1 MMKAVIYCALYAF
14 LNVSG
19 AAIIKWNLKGK
30 VLTNVNQW
38 LNVLFNVQVI
48 CAFALIFVSMLVIF
62 KALSSANFTF
72 VIPVSAGINF
82 ILTVIAGYFIFKDQL
97 SLASYIGFTLIIS
110 GILLLSINSTQHA
123 AQ

>member
-1 MMKAVIYCALYAF
+1 MMKAVLYCALYAM

-30 VLTNVNQW
+30 LLTSFNQW
-38 LNVLFNVQVI
+38 INLLLHPQVI
-48 CAFALIFVSMLVIF
+48 GAFALIFVSMLVIF

-82 ILTVIAGYFIFKDQL
+82 VLTIIAGYYIFKDQL
-97 SLASYIGFTLIIS
+97 NLASFIGFTLIIS
-110 GILLLSINSTQHA
+110 GIILLSINSTQHA
-123 AQ
+123 TQ

>member
-1 MMKAVIYCALYAF
+1 MMKAVLYCALYAL

-30 VLTNVNQW
+30 VLTSFNQW
-38 LNVLFNVQVI
+38 LNILLNVQVI

-62 KALSSANFTF
+62 KALSTANFTF

-82 ILTVIAGYFIFKDQL
+82 ILTIIAGYYIFKDQL
-97 SLASYIGFTLIIS
+97 SLASFIGFTLIIS

-123 AQ
+123 TQ

>member
-1 MMKAVIYCALYAF
+1 MMKAVLYCALYAL

-30 VLTNVNQW
+30 TLSNINQW
-38 LNVLFNVQVI
+38 LSVLFNIQVI
-48 CAFALIFVSMLVIF
+48 GAFALIFVSMLVIF

-82 ILTVIAGYFIFKDQL
+82 ILTVIAGYYIFRDQL
-97 SLASYIGFTLIIS
+97 NMMSFIGFALIIS
-110 GILLLSINSTQHA
+110 GIVLLSLNNSQHA
-123 AQ
+123 

>member
-1 MMKAVIYCALYAF
+1 MMKAALYCALYAL

-30 VLTNVNQW
+30 VLTTVNEW
-38 LNVLFNVQVI
+38 ISLLLNVQVI
-48 CAFALIFVSMLVIF
+48 AAFALIFVSMLVIF

-82 ILTVIAGYFIFKDQL
+82 VLTIIAGYFIFKDHL
-97 SLASYIGFTLIIS
+97 NMISFIGFTLIIS
-110 GILLLSINSTQHA
+110 GIILLSLNSTQHA
-123 AQ
+123 Q

>member
-1 MMKAVIYCALYAF
+1 MMKAVLYCALYAL

-30 VLTNVNQW
+30 LLTS
-38 LNVLFNVQVI
+38 FNEWINLLIHPQVI
-48 CAFALIFVSMLVIF
+48 AAFGLIFVSMLVIF

-82 ILTVIAGYFIFKDQL
+82 ILTIIAGYYIFKDQL
-97 SLASYIGFTLIIS
+97 NLASFIGFTLIIS
-110 GILLLSINSTQHA
+110 GIILLSINSTQHA
-123 AQ
+123 TQ

>member
-1 MMKAVIYCALYAF
+1 MMKAVLYCALYAL

-30 VLTNVNQW
+30 VLTTVNEW
-38 LNVLFNVQVI
+38 ISLLLNVQVI
-48 CAFALIFVSMLVIF
+48 MAFALIFVSMLVIF

-82 ILTVIAGYFIFKDQL
+82 VLTIIAGYFIFKD
-97 SLASYIGFTLIIS
+97 SLNMVSFIGFTLIIS
-110 GILLLSINSTQHA
+110 GIILLSLNSTQHA
-123 AQ
+123 

>member
-1 MMKAVIYCALYAF
+1 MMKAVLYCALYAL

-30 VLTNVNQW
+30 ALTSLNQW
-38 LNVLFNVQVI
+38 ISLLLNVQVI
-48 CAFALIFVSMLVIF
+48 GAFALIFVSMLVIF

-82 ILTVIAGYFIFKDQL
+82 VLTIVAGYFIFKDHL
-97 SLASYIGFTLIIS
+97 NLVSFIGFTLIIS
-110 GILLLSINSTQHA
+110 GIILLSLNNTQHA
-123 AQ
+123 

>member
-1 MMKAVIYCALYAF
+1 MMKAVLYCALYAL

-30 VLTNVNQW
+30 VLTNLNQW
-38 LNVLFNVQVI
+38 LNILFNVQVI
-48 CAFALIFVSMLVIF
+48 SAFVLIFLSMLVIF
-62 KALSSANFTF
+62 KALSTANFTF

-97 SLASYIGFTLIIS
+97 SLASYVGFTLIIS
-110 GILLLSINSTQHA
+110 GILLLSLNSTQHA
-123 AQ
+123 TQ

>member
-1 MMKAVIYCALYAF
+1 MTKAVLYCALYAL

-30 VLTNVNQW
+30 VLTSFGAW
-38 LNVLFNVQVI
+38 KEVLLNVQVI
-48 CAFALIFVSMLVIF
+48 AAFALIFVSMLVIF

-82 ILTVIAGYFIFKDQL
+82 ILTVIAGYYIFKDQL
-97 SLASYIGFTLIIS
+97 NLASFIGFTLIIS

-123 AQ
+123 TQ

>member
-1 MMKAVIYCALYAF
+1 MTKAVLYCALYAL

-19 AAIIKWNLKGK
+19 AAIIKYNLKGK

-38 LNVLFNVQVI
+38 INILLNAQVI
-48 CAFALIFVSMLVIF
+48 AAFALIFISMLVIF

-82 ILTVIAGYFIFKDQL
+82 ILTIIAGYYIFKDQL
-97 SLASYIGFTLIIS
+97 SLASFIGFTLIIS
-110 GILLLSINSTQHA
+110 GIILLSINSTQHA
-123 AQ
+123 TQ

>member
-1 MMKAVIYCALYAF
+1 MMKAVLYCALYAL

-30 VLTNVNQW
+30 VLTT
-38 LNVLFNVQVI
+38 LNEWISLLLNIQVI
-48 CAFALIFVSMLVIF
+48 GAFALIFVSMLVIF

-82 ILTVIAGYFIFKDQL
+82 VFTIIAGYYIFKDHL
-97 SLASYIGFTLIIS
+97 NMVSFTGFALIIS
-110 GILLLSINSTQHA
+110 GIILLSLNSSQHA
-123 AQ
+123 Q

>member
-1 MMKAVIYCALYAF
+1 MTKAVLYCALYAL

-19 AAIIKWNLKGK
+19 AAIIKYNLKGK

-38 LNVLFNVQVI
+38 INILLNAQVI
-48 CAFALIFVSMLVIF
+48 AAFALIFVSMLVIF

-82 ILTVIAGYFIFKDQL
+82 ILTIIAGYYIFKDQL
-97 SLASYIGFTLIIS
+97 SLASFIGFTLIIS
-110 GILLLSINSTQHA
+110 GIILLSINSTQHA
-123 AQ
+123 TQ

>member
-1 MMKAVIYCALYAF
+1 MMKAVLYCALYAL

-19 AAIIKWNLKGK
+19 AAIIKYNLKGK
-30 VLTNVNQW
+30 VLTSVSQW
-38 LNVLFNVQVI
+38 INILLNVQVI
-48 CAFALIFVSMLVIF
+48 AAFALIFVSMLVIF

-82 ILTVIAGYFIFKDQL
+82 ILTIIAGYYIFKDQL
-97 SLASYIGFTLIIS
+97 SLASFVGFTLIIT

-123 AQ
+123 TQ

>member
-1 MMKAVIYCALYAF
+1 MTKAVLYCALYAL

-30 VLTNVNQW
+30 VLTSVNHW
-38 LNVLFNVQVI
+38 LNLLLNLQVI

-82 ILTVIAGYFIFKDQL
+82 ILTIIAGYYIFKDQL
-97 SLASYIGFTLIIS
+97 SLASFIGFTLIIS
-110 GILLLSINSTQHA
+110 GIILLSVNSTQHA
-123 AQ
+123 TQ

>member
-1 MMKAVIYCALYAF
+1 MTKAVLYCALYAL

-30 VLTNVNQW
+30 VLTSVNHW
-38 LNVLFNVQVI
+38 INLLLNIQVI

-82 ILTVIAGYFIFKDQL
+82 ILTIIAGYYIFKDQL
-97 SLASYIGFTLIIS
+97 SLASFIGFTLIIS
-110 GILLLSINSTQHA
+110 GIILLSVNSTQHA
-123 AQ
+123 TQ